1 MHCSSIFK
9 GITGTCDSVLFW
21 AMYNHLQNIDIFY
34 QIARTLVSCTLSYV
48 FVHWH
53 SNVDCLHNN
62 LHTDIKIPFREILCH
77 DLEWPKQIL
86 NYLNTFDMKN
96 LKIQLKIAYRFIFFK
111 RYIIKINSFL
121 THFYCKVYFVSNTNE
136 E

>member
-9 GITGTCDSVLFW
+9 GITGICDSVLFC

-62 LHTDIKIPFREILCH
+62 LHTDIKIPFRKILCH